1 MPRATCQS
9 CLYEFNASAELA
21 GKRIR
26 CPECGA
32 PVSVGS
38 ARGNARGNATSR
50 PMPPRVGSPREAPD
64 LTHQTLIKIG
74 VAGGLVVGVG
84 IAVLMFLTGDPVA
97 PLPPPEAALNAPHVP
112 ATLPESQVDAPTQ
125 PVVATETTDETA
137 VKNEGT
143 PPTPGRRLV
152 GQPVASTVT
161 TDGAIQEA
169 STKSGA
175 PGNMIGTLVRQPD
188 SVSESTTSESATDGA
203 NFVAERSEKL
213 ELVDLIAIVEP
224 SVVRLNVVTADGFS
238 QGSGFVANG
247 AGTVVTNFHV
257 IEGANEV
264 YAIFSDGREADVAG
278 YRYFDVA
285 RDIAILQ
292 LDLPDGMIPGIPI
305 ASDLPPKGATV
316 YGFGSPQGLDFTT
329 SQGIISAVRSE
340 QTMHEVAD
348 EMSSLKGTWLQ
359 TTAAI
364 SGGSSGGPLID
375 QAGNVVGINS
385 MTMITGQN
393 LNFAISCVDLR
404 EALAKASSNVKPFR
418 ADDLRPPAG
427 QGSRELAGD
436 EIDTDRGNKLFA
448 DVEEIILLNLA
459 PPEDAEFDTT
469 GRIWATVVA
478 HSEHAVEKMDINLAF
493 GEPAP
498 DAAVMMVVME
508 LTPERNRGVITHT
521 MELSADL
528 ICFDPTAPSSRRY
541 ARVWHGDAKIG
552 TVSLLALSQ
561 GRIPRS
567 MREGLREFFG
577 DFRQAH
583 GAASRAAEKAEMR
596 ESGGGDG

>member
-1 MPRATCQS
+1 MPRASCQS
-9 CLYEFNASAELA
+9 CLYEFNVSAELA

-38 ARGNARGNATSR
+38 ARGNARGSTAAR
-50 PMPPRVGSPREAPD
+50 AMPPRVGSPREAPD

-84 IAVLMFLTGDPVA
+84 IALLMFLTGDPVA
-97 PLPPPEAALNAPHVP
+97 PLPPPDVALNAPTQQP
-112 ATLPESQVDAPTQ
+112 AALGEPQVDAPAQ
-125 PVVATETTDETA
+125 PVVATDVIDNSAEEQA
-137 VKNEGT
+137 GT
-143 PPTPGRRLV
+143 SPTPGRRLV
-152 GQPVASTVT
+152 GQPVVSTEPSE
-161 TDGAIQEA
+161 GEIQEA
-169 STKSGA
+169 STNSAAA
-175 PGNMIGTLVRQPD
+175 PSMIGVVEQQPNPA
-188 SVSESTTSESATDGA
+188 SPSESVGA
-203 NFVAERSEKL
+203 NFIAERTAEL

-224 SVVRLNVVTADGFS
+224 SVVRLNVVTKDGFS
-238 QGSGFVANG
+238 QGSGFVADG

-292 LDLPDGMIPGIPI
+292 LDLPDGTVPGIPI
-305 ASDLPPKGATV
+305 ASGLPRKGATV

-329 SQGIISAVRSE
+329 SQGIISAVRRE
-340 QTMHEVAD
+340 QEMHEVAD
-348 EMSSLKGTWLQ
+348 EMRSLKGTWLQ

-404 EALAKASSNVKPFR
+404 EALAKASSKVKPFR
-418 ADDLRPPAG
+418 ADDLRPPEG

-459 PPEDAEFDTT
+459 PPEDAETDTT
-469 GRIWATVVA
+469 GRIWSTVVA
-478 HSEHAVEKMDINLAF
+478 HSEHAVEEMGIDLAF

-498 DAAVMMVVME
+498 DAAVMMVMME
-508 LTPERNRGVITHT
+508 LTPDRNRGVVTHT

-541 ARVWHGDAKIG
+541 ARVWHGDAEIG
-552 TVSLLALSQ
+552 TVSLLALSR

-583 GAASRAAEKAEMR
+583 GAATRAAEEAEKR
-596 ESGGGDG
+596 ESGGDVED